1 MDVNCKDCTKQLI
14 QIKSVVKEKNGKIV
28 KVVVPRLPNRVIEK
42 TAIVRSREN
51 MKNHAEM
58 KRPKKDE
65 FAKKI
70 NVKKKKNQGVKD
82 TLVSLIIGLQ
92 VKSYL

>member
-1 MDVNCKDCTKQLI
+1 M
-14 QIKSVVKEKNGKIV
+14 KIV
-28 KVVVPRLPNRVIEK
+28 KVVVPRLANRVIEKRRKK
-42 TAIVRSREN
+42 TAIVRSPEN

-65 FAKKI
+65 FVKKI
-70 NVKKKKNQGVKD
+70 NGKKKKNQGVKD